1 MVEFVRMVCC
11 GWEGGPRPS
20 RPQPVQVAQ
29 MMMPK
34 GAGSVLLEVVAPL
47 PGGLAACVSCER
59 MMDLAGVGARGRGQ
73 MQAEYPPEVLAEAE
87 RLAVLLQDLARR
99 HGERLQI
106 RLMDVQSLPGLGRS
120 LRYGLRRYPAFIVNR
135 RQVFAGWEEAPLE
148 RALERAMVQA
158 EAGRAPALPRWW
170 GRLPTWLRRAVRA
183 ASEILYGMTVFD
195 WVRDLRRERGEIE
208 HLFVL
213 VTFGDI
219 IGLPLLPPYYALRLL
234 PYAVPCIEGW
244 KRCLLRER
252 DLTDLTGLIEG
263 ID

>member
-1 MVEFVRMVCC
+1 M
-11 GWEGGPRPS
+11 G
-20 RPQPVQVAQ
+20 
-29 MMMPK
+29 
-34 GAGSVLLEVVAPL
+34 
-47 PGGLAACVSCER
+47 
-59 MMDLAGVGARGRGQ
+59 LAGVGARAHGQ
-73 MQAEYPPEVLAEAE
+73 MQADYPPEMLAEAE
-87 RLAVLLQDLARR
+87 RLATLLQGLARR

-135 RQVFAGWEEAPLE
+135 RQVFTGWEEAPLE
-148 RALERAMVQA
+148 RALESAMAQA
-158 EAGRAPALPRWW
+158 EVGRETTWPHGW
-170 GRLPTWLRRAVRA
+170 GLLGTWLRRVVRA
-183 ASEILYGMTVFD
+183 LGEVFYGMTVYD
-195 WVRDLRRERGEIE
+195 WIRDLRRERGEIE

-252 DLTDLTGLIEG
+252 DMTDLTGLIEG